1 MLQSFGYQVVPVSS
15 GAEAIATLRRVHVDL
30 VLLDV
35 QMPVANGFEIC
46 TQLKKAPETRLI
58 PVALVT
64 GLNAREHKIR
74 GLQAG
79 ADDFIG
85 KPFDPEELQ
94 ARVAS
99 LVRLKQYTDDLDS
112 TEGIL
117 RSLALIIEARDQYTD
132 GHCERLSHYAVA
144 LGAALGRSAEDLS
157 ALDRGGYLHDIG
169 KIGIPD
175 ALLLKPSAL
184 TREEFE
190 LMKQHT
196 VIGDRLCGELRSL
209 RLVREIVRHHH
220 ERLDGSGYPD
230 GLRGDEV
237 SVLAQI
243 VSTVDLYDACTSAR
257 PVPSGAAAGLRLHRA
272 PGRSRARFAQP
283 GDGRGLH
290 RSRAKRG
297 ARRGRVTVTTPTDA
311 SVPAEFSIC
320 RGGPVY
326 ELARLLGLPP
336 GAQGLRRLGLFL
348 GLLAWVPLAGLA
360 FLDGVIHQGATIPFW
375 PSVGTH
381 VRFLLAIPLFFLAEA
396 RVRHAGG
403 RRPSPD
409 APDRVGPATRPA
421 RVSRPRCGRRCRLAT
436 PG

>member
-1 MLQSFGYQVVPVSS
+1 VSRGASSLGTVLVCDDEEINRALLERLLKKQGYDVIPVTS
-15 GAEAIATLRRVHVDL
+15 GAEAIATLRDRHVDL
-30 VLLDV
+30 ILLDV
-35 QMPVANGFEIC
+35 QMPGVNGFEIC
-46 TQLKKAPETRLI
+46 ARLKQAPETRLI

-79 ADDFIG
+79 ADDFIS

-94 ARVAS
+94 ARVTS

-132 GHCERLSHYAVA
+132 GHCERLSQYAVA
-144 LGAALGRSAEDLS
+144 LGNALGRSPEDLS

-184 TREEFE
+184 TPGEFE
-190 LMKQHT
+190 MMKQHT

-209 RLVREIVRHHH
+209 RLVRQIVRQHH

-243 VSTVDLYDACTSAR
+243 VSTVDLYDAVTSAR
-257 PVPSGAAAGLRLHRA
+257 PYRPALPAEHAFNELRDEAMRGLRDPRMVDT
-272 PGRSRARFAQP
+272 FI
-283 GDGRGLH
+283 D
-290 RSRAKRG
+290 
-297 ARRGRVTVTTPTDA
+297 
-311 SVPAEFSIC
+311 
-320 RGGPVY
+320 
-326 ELARLLGLPP
+326 LARSGGLQP
-336 GAQGLRRLGLFL
+336 
-348 GLLAWVPLAGLA
+348 AG
-360 FLDGVIHQGATIPFW
+360 
-375 PSVGTH
+375 
-381 VRFLLAIPLFFLAEA
+381 
-396 RVRHAGG
+396 
-403 RRPSPD
+403 SPA
-409 APDRVGPATRPA
+409 AP
-421 RVSRPRCGRRCRLAT
+421 
-436 PG
+436 

>member
-1 MLQSFGYQVVPVSS
+1 VSNGSPTLGTVLVCDDEEINRALLERLLQGFGYDVVPVSS
-15 GAEAIATLRRVHVDL
+15 GAEALSALRRLQPDL

-35 QMPVANGFEIC
+35 QMPGMNGFEVC
-46 TQLKKAPETRLI
+46 AQLKQAAETRLI

-64 GLNAREHKIR
+64 GLNSRDHKIR

-144 LGAALGRSAEDLS
+144 LGAALGRHAEDLS

-184 TREEFE
+184 TPEEFE

-209 RLVREIVRHHH
+209 RLVREIVRQHH

-230 GLRGDEV
+230 GLRGDQV

-243 VSTVDLYDACTSAR
+243 VSTVDLYDAVTSAR
-257 PVPSGAAAGLRLHRA
+257 PYRPALPPEYAFAELRDEAARGLRNPQLVEAFIDLARSGDLGRPTAAAGDSGA
-272 PGRSRARFAQP
+272 PGSP
-283 GDGRGLH
+283 
-290 RSRAKRG
+290 
-297 ARRGRVTVTTPTDA
+297 A
-311 SVPAEFSIC
+311 S
-320 RGGPVY
+320 
-326 ELARLLGLPP
+326 
-336 GAQGLRRLGLFL
+336 
-348 GLLAWVPLAGLA
+348 
-360 FLDGVIHQGATIPFW
+360 
-375 PSVGTH
+375 
-381 VRFLLAIPLFFLAEA
+381 
-396 RVRHAGG
+396 
-403 RRPSPD
+403 
-409 APDRVGPATRPA
+409 
-421 RVSRPRCGRRCRLAT
+421 
-436 PG
+436 

>member
-1 MLQSFGYQVVPVSS
+1 MLKGPSTLGTVLVCDDEEINRALLERLLQSFGYEVVPVSS
-15 GAEAIATLRRVHVDL
+15 GAAAISTLRHRHVDL

-35 QMPVANGFEIC
+35 QMPGVNGFEIC
-46 TQLKKAPETRLI
+46 AQLKQSPDTRLI

-132 GHCERLSHYAVA
+132 GHCERLAQYAVA
-144 LGAALGRSAEDLS
+144 LGTVLGRPAEDLA

-175 ALLLKPSAL
+175 ALLLKPAAL
-184 TREEFE
+184 TAAEFE

-243 VSTVDLYDACTSAR
+243 VSTVDLFDAVTSAR
-257 PVPSGAAAGLRLHRA
+257 PYRPALPPDYAFTELRDEAARGLRDATMVEAFIDLARSGGLGGPDGSSGAE
-272 PGRSRARFAQP
+272 PS
-283 GDGRGLH
+283 
-290 RSRAKRG
+290 
-297 ARRGRVTVTTPTDA
+297 A
-311 SVPAEFSIC
+311 S
-320 RGGPVY
+320 G
-326 ELARLLGLPP
+326 
-336 GAQGLRRLGLFL
+336 
-348 GLLAWVPLAGLA
+348 
-360 FLDGVIHQGATIPFW
+360 H
-375 PSVGTH
+375 SV
-381 VRFLLAIPLFFLAEA
+381 A
-396 RVRHAGG
+396 
-403 RRPSPD
+403 
-409 APDRVGPATRPA
+409 
-421 RVSRPRCGRRCRLAT
+421 
-436 PG
+436 

>member
-1 MLQSFGYQVVPVSS
+1 MINGSSPLGTVLVCDDEDINRALLERLLKKFGYDVVPVAS
-15 GAEAIATLRRVHVDL
+15 GDEAVATLRHRHVDL

-35 QMPVANGFEIC
+35 QMPGINGFEVC
-46 TQLKKAPETRLI
+46 AYLKHAPETRLI
-58 PVALVT
+58 PIALVT

-117 RSLALIIEARDQYTD
+117 RSLALMIEARDQYTD

-144 LGAALGRSAEDLS
+144 LGAVLSQSAEDLA

-175 ALLLKPSAL
+175 ALLLKPSSL
-184 TREEFE
+184 TAEEFE
-190 LMKQHT
+190 MMKQHT

-209 RLVREIVRHHH
+209 RLVRRIVRQHH

-230 GLRGDEV
+230 GLRGDEI

-243 VSTVDLYDACTSAR
+243 VSTVDLYDAVTSAR
-257 PVPSGAAAGLRLHRA
+257 PYRPALPPEYAFTELRDEAARGLRNPEMVEA
-272 PGRSRARFAQP
+272 FI
-283 GDGRGLH
+283 D
-290 RSRAKRG
+290 
-297 ARRGRVTVTTPTDA
+297 
-311 SVPAEFSIC
+311 
-320 RGGPVY
+320 
-326 ELARLLGLPP
+326 LARSGD
-336 GAQGLRRLGLFL
+336 
-348 GLLAWVPLAGLA
+348 
-360 FLDGVIHQGATIPFW
+360 LDKA
-375 PSVGTH
+375 PS
-381 VRFLLAIPLFFLAEA
+381 
-396 RVRHAGG
+396 
-403 RRPSPD
+403 
-409 APDRVGPATRPA
+409 
-421 RVSRPRCGRRCRLAT
+421 
-436 PG
+436 

>member
-1 MLQSFGYQVVPVSS
+1 VSPGSPSLGTVLVCDDEEINRALLERLLKKQGYEVIPVTS
-15 GAEAIATLRRVHVDL
+15 GAEAIATLRDRHVDL

-35 QMPVANGFEIC
+35 QMPGVNGFEIC
-46 TQLKKAPETRLI
+46 ARLKQAPETRLI

-79 ADDFIG
+79 ADDFIS

-94 ARVAS
+94 ARVTS

-132 GHCERLSHYAVA
+132 GHCERLSQYAVA
-144 LGAALGRSAEDLS
+144 LGNALGRSSEDLS

-175 ALLLKPSAL
+175 AVLQKPAAL
-184 TREEFE
+184 TPAEFE
-190 LMKQHT
+190 MMKQHT

-209 RLVREIVRHHH
+209 RLVRQIVRQHH

-243 VSTVDLYDACTSAR
+243 VSTVDLYDAVTSAR
-257 PVPSGAAAGLRLHRA
+257 PYRPALPAEHAFKELRDEATRGLRDPRMVETFIDLALSGGLQPAGA
-272 PGRSRARFAQP
+272 PA
-283 GDGRGLH
+283 
-290 RSRAKRG
+290 
-297 ARRGRVTVTTPTDA
+297 
-311 SVPAEFSIC
+311 
-320 RGGPVY
+320 
-326 ELARLLGLPP
+326 
-336 GAQGLRRLGLFL
+336 
-348 GLLAWVPLAGLA
+348 
-360 FLDGVIHQGATIPFW
+360 
-375 PSVGTH
+375 
-381 VRFLLAIPLFFLAEA
+381 
-396 RVRHAGG
+396 
-403 RRPSPD
+403 
-409 APDRVGPATRPA
+409 AP
-421 RVSRPRCGRRCRLAT
+421 
-436 PG
+436 

>member
-1 MLQSFGYQVVPVSS
+1 MLAPKINPALRPDRRPQPAAGFGYTPLVSQGPSPLGTVLVCDDEEINRALLVRLLQGYGYHVVPVSS
-15 GAEAIATLRRVHVDL
+15 GAEALATLRHLQPDL

-35 QMPVANGFEIC
+35 QMPGVNGFEIC
-46 TQLKKAPETRLI
+46 SQLKAAPETRLI

-99 LVRLKQYTDDLDS
+99 LVRLKQYTDELDS

-132 GHCERLSHYAVA
+132 GHCERLAHYAVR
-144 LGAALGRSAEDLS
+144 LGALLGRSAEDLS

-184 TREEFE
+184 TRDEFE
-190 LMKQHT
+190 MMKQHT

-243 VSTVDLYDACTSAR
+243 VSTADLYDACTTAR
-257 PVPSGAAAGLRLHRA
+257 PYRPALAPEYAFAELREEASRGLRSPEMVEAFIDLARSGA
-272 PGRSRARFAQP
+272 
-283 GDGRGLH
+283 
-290 RSRAKRG
+290 
-297 ARRGRVTVTTPTDA
+297 
-311 SVPAEFSIC
+311 
-320 RGGPVY
+320 
-326 ELARLLGLPP
+326 
-336 GAQGLRRLGLFL
+336 
-348 GLLAWVPLAGLA
+348 
-360 FLDGVIHQGATIPFW
+360 LDGVA
-375 PSVGTH
+375 
-381 VRFLLAIPLFFLAEA
+381 
-396 RVRHAGG
+396 
-403 RRPSPD
+403 
-409 APDRVGPATRPA
+409 
-421 RVSRPRCGRRCRLAT
+421 
-436 PG
+436 

>member
-1 MLQSFGYQVVPVSS
+1 VSKGASSLGTVLVCDDEEINRALLERLLKKQGYDVVPVTS
-15 GAEAIATLRRVHVDL
+15 GAEAIATLRVRHVDL

-35 QMPVANGFEIC
+35 QMPGANGFEIC
-46 TQLKKAPETRLI
+46 ARLKGSPETRLI

-94 ARVAS
+94 ARVTS

-132 GHCERLSHYAVA
+132 GHCDRLAQYAVA
-144 LGAALGRSAEDLS
+144 LGKALGRSSEDLA

-184 TREEFE
+184 TPAEFE
-190 LMKQHT
+190 TMKEHT

-209 RLVREIVRHHH
+209 RLVRQIVRHHH

-237 SVLAQI
+237 SILAQI
-243 VSTVDLYDACTSAR
+243 VSTVDLYDAVTSAR
-257 PVPSGAAAGLRLHRA
+257 PYRPALPPDYAFKELRDEAARGLRDHDMVETFIDLVRAGGLVVDAAAFR
-272 PGRSRARFAQP
+272 
-283 GDGRGLH
+283 
-290 RSRAKRG
+290 
-297 ARRGRVTVTTPTDA
+297 
-311 SVPAEFSIC
+311 
-320 RGGPVY
+320 
-326 ELARLLGLPP
+326 
-336 GAQGLRRLGLFL
+336 
-348 GLLAWVPLAGLA
+348 
-360 FLDGVIHQGATIPFW
+360 
-375 PSVGTH
+375 
-381 VRFLLAIPLFFLAEA
+381 
-396 RVRHAGG
+396 
-403 RRPSPD
+403 
-409 APDRVGPATRPA
+409 
-421 RVSRPRCGRRCRLAT
+421 
-436 PG
+436 

>member
-1 MLQSFGYQVVPVSS
+1 MSNGSPALGTVLVCDDEEINRALLERLLQGFGYDVVPVSS
-15 GAEAIATLRRVHVDL
+15 GAEALSALRRLQPDL

-35 QMPVANGFEIC
+35 QMPGMTGFEVC
-46 TQLKKAPETRLI
+46 AQLKQAPETRLI

-64 GLNAREHKIR
+64 GLNSRDHKIR

-132 GHCERLSHYAVA
+132 GHCERLAHYAVA
-144 LGAALGRSAEDLS
+144 LGAALGRHAEDLS

-184 TREEFE
+184 TLEEFE

-209 RLVREIVRHHH
+209 RLVREIVRQHH

-230 GLRGDEV
+230 GLRGDQV

-243 VSTVDLYDACTSAR
+243 VSTVDLYDAVTSAR
-257 PVPSGAAAGLRLHRA
+257 PYRPALPSEYAFAELRDEAARGLRNPQLVEAFIDLARSGDLGRPTASAGDSGA
-272 PGRSRARFAQP
+272 
-283 GDGRGLH
+283 RG
-290 RSRAKRG
+290 S
-297 ARRGRVTVTTPTDA
+297 PA
-311 SVPAEFSIC
+311 S
-320 RGGPVY
+320 
-326 ELARLLGLPP
+326 
-336 GAQGLRRLGLFL
+336 
-348 GLLAWVPLAGLA
+348 
-360 FLDGVIHQGATIPFW
+360 
-375 PSVGTH
+375 
-381 VRFLLAIPLFFLAEA
+381 
-396 RVRHAGG
+396 
-403 RRPSPD
+403 
-409 APDRVGPATRPA
+409 
-421 RVSRPRCGRRCRLAT
+421 
-436 PG
+436 